1 MNDRV
6 KEAIAELVKLPIA
19 EQELAAEAILDFA
32 HRGGRSELSEEQAE
46 EVRRRL
52 AEPNPKFLTLVEVR
66 ARLLA

>member
-32 HRGGRSELSEEQAE
+32 HRGGRSELSE
-46 EVRRRL
+46 
-52 AEPNPKFLTLVEVR
+52 
-66 ARLLA
+66 

>member
-6 KEAIAELVKLPIA
+6 KEAIAELAKLPIA
-19 EQELAAEAILDFA
+19 EQELAAEAIIDFA
-32 HRGGRSELSEEQAE
+32 RRGGRSELSEEQAE

-52 AEPNPKFLTLVEVR
+52 ADPNPKFLTLAEVR